1 MEELKSKNRVLL
13 VLILAFLIV
22 IVAFSVSIFSFAQK
36 GTKDNVV
43 NFGSL
48 ALTLSEGTE
57 ISLSDTY
64 PMTDSEG
71 VALTGYSFTLENTG
85 TANAT
90 YSIYLDNVAVDSSDT
105 KLDDKYVKY
114 ALTFIFIPLTCIS
127 SFNGSEFTIKSS
139 MQRYFCSF
147 FTRPIPII
155 LSPLYAHTAVSA
167 PSSSWLISDTSIS
180 GYSHI
185 VLSISKYSIFV
196 GILLIYCIIV

>member
-90 YSIYLDNVAVDSSDT
+90 YSIYLDNVAIDSSDT

-114 ALTFIFIPLTCIS
+114 ALVKNSSTATAKYLTS
-127 SFNGSEFTIKSS
+127 LGSDKARVIDTGTLNSRAKNT
-139 MQRYFCSF
+139 YN
-147 FTRPIPII
+147 
-155 LSPLYAHTAVSA
+155 LKLWVTADIDGDIANQV
-167 PSSSWLISDTSIS
+167 WKGKLRIT
-180 GYSHI
+180 GEQVH
-185 VLSISKYSIFV
+185 
-196 GILLIYCIIV
+196 

>member
-22 IVAFSVSIFSFAQK
+22 IVAFSASIFSFAQK

-114 ALTFIFIPLTCIS
+114 ALVKNSSTATAKYLTS
-127 SFNGSEFTIKSS
+127 LGSDKARAIDTGTLNSRAKNT
-139 MQRYFCSF
+139 YN
-147 FTRPIPII
+147 
-155 LSPLYAHTAVSA
+155 LKLWVTADIDGDIANQV
-167 PSSSWLISDTSIS
+167 WKGKLRIT
-180 GYSHI
+180 GEQVH
-185 VLSISKYSIFV
+185 
-196 GILLIYCIIV
+196 

>member
-64 PMTDSEG
+64 PMTDSARSPG
-71 VALTGYSFTLENTG
+71 GR
-85 TANAT
+85 
-90 YSIYLDNVAVDSSDT
+90 SS
-105 KLDDKYVKY
+105 
-114 ALTFIFIPLTCIS
+114 
-127 SFNGSEFTIKSS
+127 
-139 MQRYFCSF
+139 
-147 FTRPIPII
+147 
-155 LSPLYAHTAVSA
+155 
-167 PSSSWLISDTSIS
+167 
-180 GYSHI
+180 
-185 VLSISKYSIFV
+185 
-196 GILLIYCIIV
+196 

>member
-114 ALTFIFIPLTCIS
+114 ALVKNSSTATAKYLTS
-127 SFNGSEFTIKSS
+127 LGSDKARAIDTGTLNSRAKNTYNLKLWVTADIDGDIANQVWKGKL
-139 MQRYFCSF
+139 R
-147 FTRPIPII
+147 II
-155 LSPLYAHTAVSA
+155 GEQVH
-167 PSSSWLISDTSIS
+167 
-180 GYSHI
+180 
-185 VLSISKYSIFV
+185 
-196 GILLIYCIIV
+196 

>member
-85 TANAT
+85 TSNAT
-90 YSIYLDNVAVDSSDT
+90 YSIYLDNVAIDSSDT

-114 ALTFIFIPLTCIS
+114 ALVKNSSTATAKYLTS
-127 SFNGSEFTIKSS
+127 LGSDKARAI
-139 MQRYFCSF
+139 
-147 FTRPIPII
+147 
-155 LSPLYAHTAVSA
+155 
-167 PSSSWLISDTSIS
+167 DT
-180 GYSHI
+180 
-185 VLSISKYSIFV
+185 
-196 GILLIYCIIV
+196 GILNSRTKNTYNLKLWVTADIDGDIANQVWKGKLRITGEQVH

>member
-13 VLILAFLIV
+13 VLILSFLIV

-114 ALTFIFIPLTCIS
+114 ALVKNSSTATAKYLTS
-127 SFNGSEFTIKSS
+127 LGSDKARAIDTGTLNSRAKNT
-139 MQRYFCSF
+139 YN
-147 FTRPIPII
+147 
-155 LSPLYAHTAVSA
+155 LKLWVTADIDGDIANQV
-167 PSSSWLISDTSIS
+167 WKGKLRIT
-180 GYSHI
+180 GEQVH
-185 VLSISKYSIFV
+185 
-196 GILLIYCIIV
+196 

>member
-13 VLILAFLIV
+13 LLILAFLIV

-114 ALTFIFIPLTCIS
+114 ALVKNSSTATAKYLTS
-127 SFNGSEFTIKSS
+127 LGSDKARAIDTGTLNSRAKNT
-139 MQRYFCSF
+139 YN
-147 FTRPIPII
+147 
-155 LSPLYAHTAVSA
+155 LKLWVTADIDGDIANQV
-167 PSSSWLISDTSIS
+167 WKGKLRIT
-180 GYSHI
+180 GEQVH
-185 VLSISKYSIFV
+185 
-196 GILLIYCIIV
+196 

>member
-22 IVAFSVSIFSFAQK
+22 IVAFSVSIFSF
-36 GTKDNVV
+36 TKRDNII

-71 VALTGYSFTLENTG
+71 LALTGYSFTLENTG

-114 ALTFIFIPLTCIS
+114 ALVKNSSTATAKYLTS
-127 SFNGSEFTIKSS
+127 LGSDKARAIDTGTLNSRAKNT
-139 MQRYFCSF
+139 YN
-147 FTRPIPII
+147 
-155 LSPLYAHTAVSA
+155 LKLWVTADIDGDIANQV
-167 PSSSWLISDTSIS
+167 WKGKLRIT
-180 GYSHI
+180 GEQVH
-185 VLSISKYSIFV
+185 
-196 GILLIYCIIV
+196 

>member
-13 VLILAFLIV
+13 LLILAFLIV

-90 YSIYLDNVAVDSSDT
+90 YSIYLDNVAIDSSDT

-114 ALTFIFIPLTCIS
+114 ALVKNSSTATAKYLTS
-127 SFNGSEFTIKSS
+127 LGSDKARAIDTGTLNSRTKNT
-139 MQRYFCSF
+139 YN
-147 FTRPIPII
+147 
-155 LSPLYAHTAVSA
+155 LKLWVTADIDGDIANQV
-167 PSSSWLISDTSIS
+167 WKGKLRIT
-180 GYSHI
+180 GEQVH
-185 VLSISKYSIFV
+185 
-196 GILLIYCIIV
+196 

>member
-13 VLILAFLIV
+13 VLILDFLIV

-114 ALTFIFIPLTCIS
+114 ALVKNSSTATAKYLTS
-127 SFNGSEFTIKSS
+127 LGSDKARAIDTGTLNSRAKNT
-139 MQRYFCSF
+139 YN
-147 FTRPIPII
+147 
-155 LSPLYAHTAVSA
+155 LKLWVTADIDGDIANQV
-167 PSSSWLISDTSIS
+167 WKGKLRIT
-180 GYSHI
+180 GEQVH
-185 VLSISKYSIFV
+185 
-196 GILLIYCIIV
+196 

>member
-114 ALTFIFIPLTCIS
+114 ALVKNSSTATAKYLTS
-127 SFNGSEFTIKSS
+127 LGSDKARAIDTGTLNSRAKNT
-139 MQRYFCSF
+139 YN
-147 FTRPIPII
+147 
-155 LSPLYAHTAVSA
+155 LKLWVTADVDGDIA
-167 PSSSWLISDTSIS
+167 NQVWKGKLRIT
-180 GYSHI
+180 GEQVH
-185 VLSISKYSIFV
+185 
-196 GILLIYCIIV
+196 

>member
-22 IVAFSVSIFSFAQK
+22 IVAFSVSIFSFTK
-36 GTKDNVV
+36 RGTKDNII

-114 ALTFIFIPLTCIS
+114 ALVKNSSTATAKYLTS
-127 SFNGSEFTIKSS
+127 LGSDKARAIDTGTLNSRAKNT
-139 MQRYFCSF
+139 YN
-147 FTRPIPII
+147 
-155 LSPLYAHTAVSA
+155 LKLWVTADIDGDIANQV
-167 PSSSWLISDTSIS
+167 WKGKLRIT
-180 GYSHI
+180 GEQVH
-185 VLSISKYSIFV
+185 
-196 GILLIYCIIV
+196 

>member
-90 YSIYLDNVAVDSSDT
+90 YSIYLDNVAIDSSDT

-114 ALTFIFIPLTCIS
+114 ALVKNSSTATAKYLTS
-127 SFNGSEFTIKSS
+127 LGSNKARAIDTGTLNSRTKNT
-139 MQRYFCSF
+139 YN
-147 FTRPIPII
+147 
-155 LSPLYAHTAVSA
+155 LKLWVTADIDGDIANQV
-167 PSSSWLISDTSIS
+167 WKGKLRIT
-180 GYSHI
+180 GEQVH
-185 VLSISKYSIFV
+185 
-196 GILLIYCIIV
+196 

>member
-1 MEELKSKNRVLL
+1 MEEVKSKNRVLL

-90 YSIYLDNVAVDSSDT
+90 YSIYLDNVAIDSSDT

-114 ALTFIFIPLTCIS
+114 ALVKNSSTATAKYLTS
-127 SFNGSEFTIKSS
+127 LGSDKARAIDTGTLNSRTKNT
-139 MQRYFCSF
+139 YN
-147 FTRPIPII
+147 
-155 LSPLYAHTAVSA
+155 LKLWVTADIDGDIANQV
-167 PSSSWLISDTSIS
+167 WKGKLRIT
-180 GYSHI
+180 GEQVH
-185 VLSISKYSIFV
+185 
-196 GILLIYCIIV
+196 

>member
-90 YSIYLDNVAVDSSDT
+90 YSIYLDNVAIDSSDT

-114 ALTFIFIPLTCIS
+114 ALVKNSSTATAKYLTS
-127 SFNGSEFTIKSS
+127 LGSDKARAIDTGTLNSRAKNT
-139 MQRYFCSF
+139 YN
-147 FTRPIPII
+147 
-155 LSPLYAHTAVSA
+155 LKLWVTADIDGDIANQV
-167 PSSSWLISDTSIS
+167 WKGKLRIT
-180 GYSHI
+180 GEQVH
-185 VLSISKYSIFV
+185 
-196 GILLIYCIIV
+196 

>member
-1 MEELKSKNRVLL
+1 MEELRSKNRVLL

-36 GTKDNVV
+36 GTKDNVI

-114 ALTFIFIPLTCIS
+114 ALVKNSSTATAKYLTSLGSDKARAIDTGTLNSGAKNTYNLKLWVTAGRENLELQENKFIRIC
-127 SFNGSEFTIKSS
+127 
-139 MQRYFCSF
+139 F
-147 FTRPIPII
+147 F
-155 LSPLYAHTAVSA
+155 L
-167 PSSSWLISDTSIS
+167 D
-180 GYSHI
+180 
-185 VLSISKYSIFV
+185 
-196 GILLIYCIIV
+196 